1 MLRCPAPGVR
11 MEIHQLRYFC
21 AVVRAGSFTRA
32 AEQLGIAQ
40 PSLSQQ
46 IRALE
51 KQVGNP
57 LFERLGRSVRLTAHG
72 EALRQPA
79 LEILQQIA
87 EAESSLANLQEGVR
101 GRLRVGV
108 VPTIM
113 PYFVAPRIGEFLR
126 RFPDLDLQL
135 IENVTPNLVEGLQV
149 GDLDVVISGLPLRNP
164 DIVCCE
170 LLREPLLLAVAQTH
184 PLALKSVVDLEELR
198 SERFLMLKEGHC
210 LRHDVLVACTRAS
223 ADLNAVFETR
233 AHADLNAVFETNHL
247 DSIFPLVKSSF
258 GITLLP
264 AMAAASAIGC
274 ALVPLRENSF
284 RRIGYLRA
292 RRHSVS
298 RPMRE
303 FIGWLRA
310 LAGNETAKSAQACA

>member
-1 MLRCPAPGVR
+1 

-51 KQVGNP
+51 KQVGAP

-72 EALRQPA
+72 ESLRRPA
-79 LEILQQIA
+79 MEILQQIA
-87 EAESSLANLQEGVR
+87 ETQSSLTHLTDGVR
-101 GRLRVGV
+101 GKLRIGV

-113 PYFVAPRIGEFLR
+113 PFFVAPRIGEFMK
-126 RFPDLDLQL
+126 RFPDLDLQFVEE
-135 IENVTPNLVEGLQV
+135 ITPTLVESLQV
-149 GDLDVVISGLPLRNP
+149 GDLDIAVAGLPLRNP

-170 LLREPLLLAVAQTH
+170 VMREPLFLAVAQNH
-184 PLALKSVVDLEELR
+184 PLARKSAVDLQDMRE
-198 SERFLMLKEGHC
+198 ERFLMLKEGNC
-210 LRHDVLVACTRAS
+210 LRNDVLVTCTRAG
-223 ADLNAVFETR
+223 AEPHT
-233 AHADLNAVFETNHL
+233 VFETNHL
-247 DSIFPLVKSSF
+247 ESIFQLVRSSF
-258 GITLLP
+258 GLTLVP
-264 AMAAASAIGC
+264 AMAAAHAEGC
-274 ALVPLRENSF
+274 TLVPLRENSF

-292 RRHSVS
+292 RRHSVT

-303 FIGWLRA
+303 FITWLRG
-310 LAGNETAKSAQACA
+310 LAGSDATKSKPVLDMVS

>member
-1 MLRCPAPGVR
+1 

-32 AEQLGIAQ
+32 AEQMGITQ

-46 IRALE
+46 IQALE
-51 KQVGNP
+51 KQIGTP
-57 LFERLGRSVRLTAHG
+57 LFERLGRSVRLTAYG

-79 LEILQQIA
+79 MEILQQVA
-87 EAESSLANLQEGVR
+87 EAESSLANLQGGVR

-108 VPTIM
+108 IPTVM
-113 PYFVAPRIGEFLR
+113 PYLVAPQVTEFLK

-135 IENVTPNLVEGLQV
+135 VEDVTPALVESLQA
-149 GDLDVVISGLPLRNP
+149 GDLDIAVSGLPLRRNP

-170 LLREPLLLAVAQTH
+170 LLREPLYLAVAQNH
-184 PLALKSVVDLEELR
+184 PLARKRAVNLHELKN
-198 SERFLMLKEGHC
+198 ERFLLLKEGHC
-210 LRHDVLVACTRAS
+210 LRHDVLVACTRAQTE
-223 ADLNAVFETR
+223 LHAVFE
-233 AHADLNAVFETNHL
+233 ANHL
-247 DSIFPLVKSSF
+247 ESIFRLVRAAF
-258 GITLLP
+258 GLTLVP
-264 AMAAASAIGC
+264 AMTSTQAAGC

-303 FIGWLRA
+303 FIAWLRT
-310 LAGNETAKSAQACA
+310 LAGAQAAQNRHARMDICNCTCACLPCKSLRP